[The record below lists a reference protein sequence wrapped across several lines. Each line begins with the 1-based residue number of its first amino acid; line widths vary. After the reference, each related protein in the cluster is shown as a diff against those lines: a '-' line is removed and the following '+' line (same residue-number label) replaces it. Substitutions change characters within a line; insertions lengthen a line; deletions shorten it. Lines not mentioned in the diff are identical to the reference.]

1 MPVTATL
8 SSQKWDGKVLW
19 EEIKLTFSG
28 SYTQGGDTVNL
39 QGLGIQSSTAPLFMA
54 VESTAGTA
62 GQAPLR
68 YQWVPGTTQANG
80 LLRAFSGAA
89 EVATGA
95 YPASIL
101 ADTAYAVFR
110 AKGFR

>member
-1 MPVTATL
+1 MAVTATL
-8 SSQKWDGKVLW
+8 LSQKWDSKNLW
-19 EEIKLTFSG
+19 IEVKLVFTG

-39 QGLGIQSSTAPLFMA
+39 QGLGIQSTTAPLFMD
-54 VESTAGTA
+54 VQSTAGTA

-101 ADTAYAVFR
+101 ADTAYALFR
-110 AKGFR
+110 SKGFR

>member
-1 MPVTATL
+1 MAVTATL
-8 SSQKWDGKVLW
+8 SSQKWDSKNLFLEV
-19 EEIKLTFSG
+19 KLTFSG
-28 SYTQGGDTVNL
+28 NYTQGGDTVNL
-39 QGLGIQSSTAPLFMA
+39 QGLGIQSTTAPLYMD
-54 VESTAGTA
+54 VKSSAGTA
-62 GQAPLR
+62 GQAPLT

-89 EVATGA
+89 EVSTGA

-101 ADTAYAVFR
+101 ADTAYALFR

>member
-1 MPVTATL
+1 MAVTATL
-8 SSQKWDGKVLW
+8 MSQKWDSKNLW
-19 EEIKLTFSG
+19 IEVKLAFSG
-28 SYTQGGDTVNL
+28 NYTQGGDTVNL
-39 QGLGIQSSTAPLFMA
+39 QGLGIQSSGAPLFMS
-54 VESTAGTA
+54 VESSAGTA

-80 LLRAFSGAA
+80 LLRAFSAAA

-101 ADTAYAVFR
+101 ADTAYALFR
-110 AKGFR
+110 VRGFR